1 MMKLQNYKYQLVL
14 KSTKIVEIIDS
25 LTKTKIEQFEYP
37 LTSDQYKVYVLC
49 VGKTILYIGTTKD
62 TIRNRLRSGLQANG
76 KGGYHGYK
84 WKKLS
89 KVTLFVWSFENFD
102 KTKIE
107 SIEAELALIIRNKTK
122 KWPEYQNE
130 IHFNN
135 NFRPTGQL
143 IAEKLFRQLTYK

>member
-1 MMKLQNYKYQLVL
+1 MIKLQKYQYELFLKNGKLAKVL
-14 KSTKIVEIIDS
+14 DY
-25 LTKTKIEQFEYP
+25 LTKMNIDKFEFP

-49 VGKTILYIGTTKD
+49 EKKTILYIGTTKD
-62 TIRNRLRSGLQANG
+62 SIRNRLRNGLKANG

-84 WKKLS
+84 WKNLS
-89 KVTLFVWSFENFD
+89 RVTLFVWCFEDFD
-102 KTKIE
+102 QVQIE
-107 SIEAELALIIRNKTK
+107 SVEAELALIVRNKTK

-143 IAEKLFRQLTYK
+143 IAEKLFRQMTY